1 MHALQQDRYFAA
13 LYIKK
18 ECIYSF
24 DSALGDSGGQ
34 GGGGGQRNMGLARLK
49 HSSRHYHAYCTQPV
63 SAHSVYQ

>member
-18 ECIYSF
+18 ECICSF

-34 GGGGGQRNMGLARLK
+34 GGGGEDKETWAW
-49 HSSRHYHAYCTQPV
+49 HA
-63 SAHSVYQ
+63 